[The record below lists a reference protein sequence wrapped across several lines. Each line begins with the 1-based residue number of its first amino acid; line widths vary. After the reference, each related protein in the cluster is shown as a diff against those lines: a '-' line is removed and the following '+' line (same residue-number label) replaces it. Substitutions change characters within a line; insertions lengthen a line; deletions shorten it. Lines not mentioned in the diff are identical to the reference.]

1 MSPVILIKCL
11 KLFDKKIE
19 YQAIRSNGPGG
30 QHVNKVS
37 TAIILKYDLN
47 VHNYPEW
54 FLKSIKMNAKNAQLS
69 SKNIITIKSNRF
81 RSQLK
86 NKRNATDRLI
96 SLLKRSSKR
105 KKSRKKTLPTK
116 KSIETRL
123 LRKKINSKK
132 KILRKKPD
140 FDD

>member
-1 MSPVILIKCL
+1 MIDIDNGI

-19 YQAIRSNGPGG
+19 FQAIRSNGPGG

-37 TAIILKYDLN
+37 TAIILKYNLN

-54 FLKSIKMNAKNAQLS
+54 FLKSIKINANNAQLS
-69 SKNIITIKSNRF
+69 NKNIITIKSNRF

-86 NKRNATDRLI
+86 NKRDATNRLI
-96 SLLKRSSKR
+96 SLFKISSKK

-123 LRKKINSKK
+123 LIKKINSKK

-140 FDD
+140 IDD

>member
-1 MSPVILIKCL
+1 MIDIANGI
-11 KLFDKKIE
+11 KLFDKKID
-19 YQAIRSNGPGG
+19 YQAIRSNGRGG

-37 TAIILKYDLN
+37 TAIILKYNLN

-54 FLKSIKMNAKNAQLS
+54 FLKSIKINAKNSQLS

-86 NKRNATDRLI
+86 NKRDATNRLI

-105 KKSRKKTLPTK
+105 KKSRKKTLPTR
-116 KSIETRL
+116 KSIETRI

>member
-1 MSPVILIKCL
+1 MIDIANGI

-37 TAIILKYDLN
+37 TAIILKYNLN
-47 VHNYPEW
+47 IHNYPEW
-54 FLKSIKMNAKNAQLS
+54 FLKSIKINANNAQLS

-86 NKRNATDRLI
+86 NKRDATNRLI

-123 LRKKINSKK
+123 LKK
-132 KILRKKPD
+132 R
-140 FDD
+140 

>member
-1 MSPVILIKCL
+1 MIDIANGI

-37 TAIILKYDLN
+37 TAIILKYNLN

-54 FLKSIKMNAKNAQLS
+54 FLKSIKINANNAQLS
-69 SKNIITIKSNRF
+69 NKNIITIKSNRF

-86 NKRNATDRLI
+86 NKRDATNRLI

-116 KSIETRL
+116 RSIETRL

-132 KILRKKPD
+132 KIMRKKPD

>member
-1 MSPVILIKCL
+1 MIDIANGI

-30 QHVNKVS
+30 QNVNKVS
-37 TAIILKYDLN
+37 TAIILKYNLN

-54 FLKSIKMNAKNAQLS
+54 FLKSIKINANNAQLS
-69 SKNIITIKSNRF
+69 NKNIITIKSNRF

-86 NKRNATDRLI
+86 NKRDATNRLI

-132 KILRKKPD
+132 KVLRKKPV

>member
-1 MSPVILIKCL
+1 MINIADGI

-37 TAIILKYDLN
+37 TAIILKYNLN

-54 FLKSIKMNAKNAQLS
+54 FLNSIKINAKNAQLS

-86 NKRNATDRLI
+86 NKRDATNRLI
-96 SLLKRSSKR
+96 SLLKISSKR
-105 KKSRKKTLPTK
+105 KKVRKRTIPTK
-116 KSIETRL
+116 RSIETRL

-140 FDD
+140 IND

>member
-1 MSPVILIKCL
+1 MIDIANGI

-30 QHVNKVS
+30 QNVNKVS
-37 TAIILKYDLN
+37 TAIILKYNLD

-54 FLKSIKMNAKNAQLS
+54 FLKSIKKNANNAQLS
-69 SKNIITIKSNRF
+69 NKNIITIKSNRF

-86 NKRNATDRLI
+86 NKRDATSRLI

-123 LRKKINSKK
+123 LKKKINSKK
-132 KILRKKPD
+132 KILRRKPD

>member
-1 MSPVILIKCL
+1 MIDIANGI

-37 TAIILKYDLN
+37 TAIILKYNLN

-54 FLKSIKMNAKNAQLS
+54 FLKSIKINAKNSQLS

-81 RSQLK
+81 RSQLR
-86 NKRNATDRLI
+86 NKRDATSRLI
-96 SLLKRSSKR
+96 SLLKRSSVR
-105 KKSRKKTLPTK
+105 KKIRKKTLPTK

-123 LRKKINSKK
+123 LKKRINSKK
-132 KILRKKPD
+132 KILRKNPN

>member
-1 MSPVILIKCL
+1 MINIDNGI
-11 KLFDKKIE
+11 KLFDKKIKF
-19 YQAIRSNGPGG
+19 QAIRSNGPGG

-37 TAIILKYDLN
+37 TAIILKYNLN

-54 FLKSIKMNAKNAQLS
+54 FLRSIKINASNAQLS
-69 SKNIITIKSNRF
+69 SNNIITIKSNRF

-86 NKRNATDRLI
+86 NKKDATSRLI

-105 KKSRKKTLPTK
+105 KKNRKKTLPTK

-132 KILRKKPD
+132 KNLRKKPD
-140 FDD
+140 IDD

>member
-1 MSPVILIKCL
+1 MIDIANGI

-37 TAIILKYDLN
+37 TAIILKYNLN

-54 FLKSIKMNAKNAQLS
+54 FLKSIKINANNAQLS
-69 SKNIITIKSNRF
+69 NKNIITIKSNRF

-86 NKRNATDRLI
+86 NKRDATKRLI
-96 SLLKRSSKR
+96 SLLERSSKK

-116 KSIETRL
+116 RSIETRL

-132 KILRKKPD
+132 KILRKKPGFSD
-140 FDD
+140 

>member
-1 MSPVILIKCL
+1 MIDLANGI

-19 YQAIRSNGPGG
+19 YQAIRSTGPGG

-37 TAIILKYDLN
+37 TAIILKYNLN

-54 FLKSIKMNAKNAQLS
+54 FLKSIKINANNAQLS
-69 SKNIITIKSNRF
+69 NKNIITIKSNRF

-86 NKRNATDRLI
+86 NKREATDRLI

-105 KKSRKKTLPTK
+105 KRSRKKTLPTK

-132 KILRKKPD
+132 KVLRKKPD

>member
-1 MSPVILIKCL
+1 MIDIANGI

-19 YQAIRSNGPGG
+19 YQSIRSNGPGG

-37 TAIILKYDLN
+37 TAIILKYNLN

-54 FLKSIKMNAKNAQLS
+54 FLKSIKINANSAQLS
-69 SKNIITIKSNRF
+69 KKNIITIKSNKF

-86 NKRNATDRLI
+86 NKRDATNRLI

-105 KKSRKKTLPTK
+105 KKIRKRTFPTK
-116 KSIETRL
+116 KSIEKRL
-123 LRKKINSKK
+123 FRKKINSKK

>member
-1 MSPVILIKCL
+1 MIDIANGI

-37 TAIILKYDLN
+37 TAIILKYNLN

-54 FLKSIKMNAKNAQLS
+54 FLKSIKTNANSAQLS
-69 SKNIITIKSNRF
+69 NKNIITIKSNRF

-86 NKRNATDRLI
+86 NKRDATKRLI
-96 SLLKRSSKR
+96 SLLKKSSK
-105 KKSRKKTLPTK
+105 KEKSRKRTLPTK

>member
-1 MSPVILIKCL
+1 MINIANGI

-37 TAIILKYDLN
+37 TAIILKYNLN

-54 FLKSIKMNAKNAQLS
+54 FLNSIKINAKNAQLS

-86 NKRNATDRLI
+86 NKRDATNRLI
-96 SLLKRSSKR
+96 SLLKISSKR
-105 KKSRKKTLPTK
+105 KKVRRRTTPTK
-116 KSIETRL
+116 RSIEIRL
-123 LRKKINSKK
+123 LRKKINSQK

-140 FDD
+140 IND

>member
-1 MSPVILIKCL
+1 MIDIANGI

-37 TAIILKYDLN
+37 TAIILKYNLN

-54 FLKSIKMNAKNAQLS
+54 FLKSIKINANNAQLS
-69 SKNIITIKSNRF
+69 NKNIITIKSNRF

-86 NKRNATDRLI
+86 NKRDATKKLI
-96 SLLKRSSKR
+96 SLLERSSKR

>member
-1 MSPVILIKCL
+1 MIDIANGIKI
-11 KLFDKKIE
+11 FDKKIK

-37 TAIILKYDLN
+37 TAIILKYNLN

-54 FLKSIKMNAKNAQLS
+54 FLKSIKINANNSQLS
-69 SKNIITIKSNRF
+69 NKNIITIKSNRF
-81 RSQLK
+81 GSQLK
-86 NKRNATDRLI
+86 NKRDATNRLI

-123 LRKKINSKK
+123 LKKKINSKK

>member
-1 MSPVILIKCL
+1 MIDIANGI

-37 TAIILKYDLN
+37 TAIILKYNLN

-54 FLKSIKMNAKNAQLS
+54 FLKSIRTNANNAQLS
-69 SKNIITIKSNRF
+69 KKNIITIKSNRF

-86 NKRNATDRLI
+86 NKRDATNRLI
-96 SLLKRSSKR
+96 SLLKLSSK
-105 KKSRKKTLPTK
+105 KQKGRKKTLPTR
-116 KSIETRL
+116 KSIETRI

-140 FDD
+140 LDD

>member
-1 MSPVILIKCL
+1 MIDIANGI

-37 TAIILKYDLN
+37 TAIILKYNLN

-54 FLKSIKMNAKNAQLS
+54 FLKSIKINANNAQLS
-69 SKNIITIKSNRF
+69 NKNIITIKSNRF

-86 NKRNATDRLI
+86 NKRDATSRLI

>member
-1 MSPVILIKCL
+1 MIKIANGI

-37 TAIILKYDLN
+37 TAIILKYNLN

-54 FLKSIKMNAKNAQLS
+54 FLESIKINANNAQLS
-69 SKNIITIKSNRF
+69 NKNIITIKSNRF

-86 NKRNATDRLI
+86 NKRDATERLI

-132 KILRKKPD
+132 KVLRKKPD

>member
-1 MSPVILIKCL
+1 MIDIANGI

-54 FLKSIKMNAKNAQLS
+54 FLKSIKINANNAQLS
-69 SKNIITIKSNRF
+69 NKNIITIKSNRF

-86 NKRNATDRLI
+86 NKRDATNRLI

-123 LRKKINSKK
+123 LKKKINSKK

>member
-1 MSPVILIKCL
+1 MIDIGNGI

-19 YQAIRSNGPGG
+19 FQAIRSNGPGG
-30 QHVNKVS
+30 QNVNKVS
-37 TAIILKYDLN
+37 TAIILKYNLN
-47 VHNYPEW
+47 VHNYPGW
-54 FLKSIKMNAKNAQLS
+54 FLKSIKIHANNAQLS

-86 NKRNATDRLI
+86 NKRDATNRLI
-96 SLLKRSSKR
+96 SLLKISSKK

-123 LRKKINSKK
+123 LIKKINSKK
-132 KILRKKPD
+132 KLLRKKPD
-140 FDD
+140 IDD

>member
-1 MSPVILIKCL
+1 MIEIDKGI

-37 TAIILKYDLN
+37 TAIILKYNLN

-54 FLKSIKMNAKNAQLS
+54 FLKSIKINAKNAQLS

-86 NKRNATDRLI
+86 NKRDATNRLI
-96 SLLKRSSKR
+96 SLLKVSSKR
-105 KKSRKKTLPTK
+105 KKVRKRTIPTK
-116 KSIETRL
+116 RSIEIRL

-140 FDD
+140 IND

>member
-1 MSPVILIKCL
+1 MIDIANGI
-11 KLFDKKIE
+11 KLFDKKID

-30 QHVNKVS
+30 QNVNKVS
-37 TAIILKYDLN
+37 TAIILKYNLN

-54 FLKSIKMNAKNAQLS
+54 FLKSIKTNANSAQLS
-69 SKNIITIKSNRF
+69 NKNIITIKSNRF

-86 NKRNATDRLI
+86 NKRDATKRLI
-96 SLLKRSSKR
+96 SLLKRSSIKE
-105 KKSRKKTLPTK
+105 KSRKRTVPTK

>member
-1 MSPVILIKCL
+1 MIDIANGI

-37 TAIILKYDLN
+37 TAIILKYNLN

-54 FLKSIKMNAKNAQLS
+54 FLKSIKINANNAQLS
-69 SKNIITIKSNRF
+69 NKNIITIKSNRF

-86 NKRNATDRLI
+86 NKRDATNRLI

-123 LRKKINSKK
+123 LIKKINSKK

>member
-1 MSPVILIKCL
+1 MIDIANGI

-37 TAIILKYDLN
+37 TAIILKYNLN

-54 FLKSIKMNAKNAQLS
+54 FLKSIKTNANSAQLS
-69 SKNIITIKSNRF
+69 NKNIITIKSNRF

-86 NKRNATDRLI
+86 NKRDATKRLI
-96 SLLKRSSKR
+96 SLLKRSSKKKKGR
-105 KKSRKKTLPTK
+105 KRTLPTK

>member
-1 MSPVILIKCL
+1 LIEIDKGI

-19 YQAIRSNGPGG
+19 FQAIRSNGPGG
-30 QHVNKVS
+30 QSVNKVS
-37 TAIILKYDLN
+37 TAVILKYNLN
-47 VHNYPEW
+47 DHNYPEW
-54 FLKSIKMNAKNAQLS
+54 FLKSIKINANNAQLS

-86 NKRNATDRLI
+86 NKRDAINRLI
-96 SLLKRSSKR
+96 LLLRISSERKKIRKRTIPSKRS
-105 KKSRKKTLPTK
+105 
-116 KSIETRL
+116 IEKRL

-140 FDD
+140 IND

>member
-1 MSPVILIKCL
+1 MIDIANGI

-19 YQAIRSNGPGG
+19 YRAIRSNGPGG

-37 TAIILKYDLN
+37 TAIILKYNLN
-47 VHNYPEW
+47 AHNYPEW
-54 FLKSIKMNAKNAQLS
+54 FLKSIEKNANNAQLS
-69 SKNIITIKSNRF
+69 SENIITIKSNRY

-86 NKRNATDRLI
+86 NKRDATSRLI

-105 KKSRKKTLPTK
+105 KKIRKRTLPTN

-140 FDD
+140 IDD

>member
-1 MSPVILIKCL
+1 MIDIAKGI

-30 QHVNKVS
+30 QNVNKVS
-37 TAIILKYDLN
+37 TAIILKYNLN

-54 FLKSIKMNAKNAQLS
+54 FLKSIKINANNAQLS
-69 SKNIITIKSNRF
+69 NKNIITIKSNRF

-86 NKRNATDRLI
+86 NKRDATNRLI

-105 KKSRKKTLPTK
+105 KKSRKKTLPTR

-132 KILRKKPD
+132 KVLRKKPD